1 MLEYTTRRR
10 KGNVAIRLNHS
21 QVAKLLL
28 VAWHH
33 PSALGNEL
41 VGLLVD
47 RLLGSSNL
55 VDSEVLEWS
64 GLLNVLEGS
73 GEVLELEID
82 GLLGGLGVLD
92 GLSLK
97 GIDGLQ
103 LSADIVGNGLEGVES
118 LLDLIDDSLVL
129 EDGSVLG
136 EVDGG
141 GLLLELL
148 DLAADVLVAL
158 LEGLQGG
165 NGLATETE
173 GAGDLGPVKLES
185 CASLSEKGKISS

>member
-1 MLEYTTRRR
+1 MLEYTTRSRER
-10 KGNVAIRLNHS
+10 DIAIRLNHS
-21 QVAKLLL
+21 QVTELLL
-28 VAWHH
+28 LW
-33 PSALGNEL
+33 
-41 VGLLVD
+41 VGFECGD
-47 RLLGSSNL
+47 TY
-55 VDSEVLEWS
+55 DSEVLEWS
-64 GLLNVLEGS
+64 GLLDVLEGS
-73 GEVLELEID
+73 GKVLELEVD

-92 GLSLK
+92 GLSLES
-97 GIDGLQ
+97 IDSLQ
-103 LSADIVGNGLEGVES
+103 LSANIVGDGLEGVES

-136 EVDGG
+136 EIDGG
-141 GLLLELL
+141 GLLREVL

-165 NGLATETE
+165 DGLATETE